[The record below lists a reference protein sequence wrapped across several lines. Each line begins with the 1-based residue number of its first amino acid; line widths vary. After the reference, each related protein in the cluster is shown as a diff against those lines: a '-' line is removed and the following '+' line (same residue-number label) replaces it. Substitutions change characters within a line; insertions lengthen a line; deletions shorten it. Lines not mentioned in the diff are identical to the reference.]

1 MNVLTAVL
9 AAGWLLEAL
18 ILGVLMR
25 RRGFDP
31 YVWTLLGLFL
41 GPIALFLAVSRIV
54 SPPAADVHH
63 VAAGHPGSGSLNV
76 LIGVDGSPE
85 AAAAV
90 GRLKSLVG
98 RPTHRITL
106 ARVAALDAPKDEEQQ
121 AVDELN
127 KLSGA
132 HPELDA
138 ETVVLHG
145 TPTETLQSYA
155 KQEGYDLIVVGS
167 RGTGRKTALTGSVS
181 SKLARG
187 SSVPVLVVDE
197 PS

>member
-1 MNVLTAVL
+1 MNAITAVL

-18 ILGVLMR
+18 VLGVLMR

-41 GPIALFLAVSRIV
+41 GPVALFLAASRII
-54 SPPAADVHH
+54 SPPAAEVHH
-63 VAAGHPGSGSLNV
+63 VAAGHVGSGSLNV
-76 LIGVDGSPE
+76 LVGVDGSPD
-85 AAAAV
+85 ADAAV

-98 RPTHRITL
+98 GPTHRITL
-106 ARVAALDAPKDEEQQ
+106 ARVAALDAPKDDEQR

-127 KLSGA
+127 KLSNA
-132 HPELDA
+132 YPELDA

-145 TPTETLQSYA
+145 PPAETLQSYA
-155 KQEGYDLIVVGS
+155 KQEGFDLIVVGS
-167 RGTGRKTALTGSVS
+167 RGTGRKTALTGSVA

-187 SSVPVLVVDE
+187 SGVPVLVVDE